1 MKTLIIDGNNLI
13 HRTFW
18 TAKNQSKRSEDANL
32 SNLHIYFT
40 LNAIFSYVNK
50 YKPSKTICVW
60 DEKLDYQVNTRKT
73 EFEGYKGNRSKD
85 STPHENNAAIKLML
99 SYLGVPSIYPREL
112 EADDI
117 VAYICKTYDGSKVI
131 ASVDQDFLQLVS
143 DDVMLFDPIRKKEFT
158 YSEFEDMTGYSH
170 DNWLTAKCLRGDKSD
185 NVPGIPGFGKVKV
198 QKYLN
203 EEITLDDEQQKI
215 FDMNF
220 SLFSLDKIDELEDEK
235 EYYQQQLDIPVEQS
249 WDMFVNECTERD
261 FHRILNN
268 SQSWHTLFFLGNKL
282 QSLLG

>member
-1 MKTLIIDGNNLI
+1 M
-13 HRTFW
+13 
-18 TAKNQSKRSEDANL
+18 
-32 SNLHIYFT
+32 
-40 LNAIFSYVNK
+40 
-50 YKPSKTICVW
+50 W

-85 STPHENNAAIKLML
+85 STPHENNTDIKRML
-99 SYLGVPSIYPREL
+99 SYLGIPSIYPREL

-117 VAYICKTYDGSKVI
+117 VAYVCKTYDGSKVI
-131 ASVDQDFLQLVS
+131 ASVDQDFLQLVG

-158 YSEFEDMTGYSH
+158 YDKFEEMTGYLH

-185 NVPGIPGFGKVKV
+185 NVPGIPGFGKAKV

-203 EEITLDDEQQKI
+203 GEVVLNEDQQQI

-220 SLFSLDKIDELEDEK
+220 SLFSLDKIDEMGDEK
-235 EYYQQQLDIPVEQS
+235 QYYQDQLDQPINQDWQS
-249 WDMFVNECTERD
+249 FINECTERD
-261 FHRILNN
+261 FHRILSN
-268 SQSWHTLFFLGNKL
+268 SQTWHTLFILGNKL

>member
-1 MKTLIIDGNNLI
+1 M
-13 HRTFW
+13 
-18 TAKNQSKRSEDANL
+18 
-32 SNLHIYFT
+32 
-40 LNAIFSYVNK
+40 
-50 YKPSKTICVW
+50 W

-85 STPHENNAAIKLML
+85 STPHENNNDIKRML

-117 VAYICKTYDGSKVI
+117 VAYICKTYDGGKII
-131 ASVDQDFLQLVS
+131 ASVDQDFLQLVG
-143 DDVMLFDPIRKKEFT
+143 DGVMLFDPIRKKEFT
-158 YSEFEDMTGYSH
+158 YDKFEEMTGYLH
-170 DNWLTAKCLRGDKSD
+170 DNWLAAKCLRGDKSD
-185 NVPGIPGFGKVKV
+185 NVPGIPGFGKAKV

-203 EEITLDDEQQKI
+203 GEVVLNEDQQQI

-220 SLFSLDKIDELEDEK
+220 SLFSLDKIDEMEDEK
-235 EYYQQQLDIPVEQS
+235 QYYQDQLDQPINQDWQS
-249 WDMFVNECTERD
+249 FINECTERD

-268 SQSWHTLFFLGNKL
+268 SQTWHTLFILGNKL